1 MEPKYKEGQKV
12 KILELID
19 GFGRRDPRLQ
29 AYTGRTGEVVGSY
42 YLSEDEMWEKT
53 LKLVGVYCYD
63 VWLDNDDAI
72 VRGTPEIALEAAV
85 LKHS

>member
-1 MEPKYKEGQKV
+1 MEPKYKEGQRV

-29 AYTGRTGEVVGSY
+29 AYTGSTGEVVGYY

-53 LKLVGVYCYD
+53 LKLVGVYCYNVRLEGD
-63 VWLDNDDAI
+63 GDI
-72 VRGTPEIALEAAV
+72 VRGIPEVALEP
-85 LKHS
+85 LPLP